1 MLRSSTCQTGQGSR
15 KVDNHFIQLLAIK
28 MKNNKFN
35 KIRLIFTLI
44 LLISA
49 TVSNAQISKI
59 ELRATGL
66 TCSMCSN
73 AIFKQLESISDVDS
87 VATDLNT
94 NTFIVF
100 LKKDNKLNPK
110 TFKEKVE
117 KAGFFI
123 GVFIVTA
130 TPEILDQNIYI
141 LVDSKLE
148 KQTEINFQVLD
159 KGYVTE
165 KEFKKLSKTYK
176 DVATY
181 STNNE
186 NDFHIKILNQ

>member
-1 MLRSSTCQTGQGSR
+1 M
-15 KVDNHFIQLLAIK
+15 
-28 MKNNKFN
+28 
-35 KIRLIFTLI
+35 
-44 LLISA
+44 ISA
-49 TVSNAQISKI
+49 TMSNAQISKI

-117 KAGFFI
+117 KAGFFYWC
-123 GVFIVTA
+123 
-130 TPEILDQNIYI
+130 IYR
-141 LVDSKLE
+141 
-148 KQTEINFQVLD
+148 
-159 KGYVTE
+159 
-165 KEFKKLSKTYK
+165 
-176 DVATY
+176 Y
-181 STNNE
+181 SNT
-186 NDFHIKILNQ
+186 

>member
-1 MLRSSTCQTGQGSR
+1 ME
-15 KVDNHFIQLLAIK
+15 
-28 MKNNKFN
+28 NNKF
-35 KIRLIFTLI
+35 IRKRVLLTII

-49 TVSNAQISKI
+49 TISNAQISKI

-87 VATDLNT
+87 VETDLNT

-100 LKKDNKLNPK
+100 LKKDNRLNPK

-117 KAGFFI
+117 KSGFFI
-123 GVFIVTA
+123 GVFIFTA
-130 TPEILDQNIYI
+130 TPEILDSSIYI
-141 LVDSKLE
+141 LLDDKPK
-148 KQTEINFQVLD
+148 KQIEVKFQVLD
-159 KGYVTE
+159 QGYVTE

-176 DVATY
+176 GLATY
-181 STNNE
+181 SANNE
-186 NDFHIKILNQ
+186 NDYHIKILNK